1 MFHQIFFSPKV
12 KWSVIISN
20 KHGIYELLHELSNN
34 LRVSLLGS
42 LKKVRKTWKTYKL
55 IPSLSAKIIFFNTS
69 QKLVEKRNWTFPVWH
84 YFAWKLEFVSNIL
97 WIIVVFS
104 NFLLVLAI
112 FSFWVKDW
120 RIFHFNYS
128 INRMQKLVSKKLEQK
143 VTKKPPKKTRQSSKT
158 VISDFKLE
166 YAKMFLMKFCWDDSI
181 FRWKF

>member
-12 KWSVIISN
+12 KWSAIISN

-34 LRVSLLGS
+34 LGVSLLGS

-112 FSFWVKDW
+112 FSFWEKDW
-120 RIFHFNYS
+120 RIFYFNYS
-128 INRMQKLVSKKLEQK
+128 INRMQKLVSKKLE
-143 VTKKPPKKTRQSSKT
+143 
-158 VISDFKLE
+158 
-166 YAKMFLMKFCWDDSI
+166 
-181 FRWKF
+181 